1 MGIFCTSF
9 GKRSFLHMPEG
20 KREWGTMD
28 PKMFPRSGMGRKTA
42 WQEFQELY
50 PIGAIVK
57 TLIKVEDPFKQGELP
72 PGSFVTIK
80 DVVHTDSRSNKLCIF
95 TKAWILCEDQNKEL
109 WNIRPHYLEKYS
121 VPTGKKGRF
130 RILSQDAE
138 IEKQNKE
145 MLCQKK

>member
-1 MGIFCTSF
+1 MGIFCISS
-9 GKRSFLHMPEG
+9 GKRNFQHMLDWRKIE
-20 KREWGTMD
+20 KRERPSLSSST
-28 PKMFPRSGMGRKTA
+28 RTA

-50 PIGAIVK
+50 PIGALVK

-80 DVVHTDSRSNKLCIF
+80 DVHTDSRSNKLCIF